1 MPDTLVGNTFMQ
13 LVDAVKAYYGAGSDQ
28 WEQIAR
34 YGTSA
39 EDFVKIVRQVPG
51 VEVTVA
57 KDGSFLGYSI
67 NQQVS
72 TAGSTM
78 TPGQAINSN
87 TIGGTASQANTASLN
102 IPASTGVDS
111 STGAATASS
120 GVSRVYQAGQT
131 VQSGLKFVTGEVLP
145 AVLAAGTG
153 ISLAKTIDSF
163 LYNAMPDVWDSMGMS
178 TLNPQTWNSI
188 TTDYDGPTVLKSA
201 FNTIF
206 GLDPNTNNMQMY
218 ADENAFAYM
227 AQYLN
232 ELGFFNTGSESVDI
246 STVKQQ
252 YSELN
257 KYSSPIPATSGSFTI
272 HYNTSSWNDDF
283 FTIVPSGSCVSV
295 LTGLSETSYT
305 WYMFS
310 QSPITFQKVMKNG
323 RSYTYTSSNT
333 LSFQGHTFYYT
344 NEGGSYSRLPVSA
357 TLAKYTLPSGW
368 KEREF
373 GYLCLYGTLE
383 QESAVPGTGTQTGA
397 TLPTGR
403 DTWTDP
409 ANTKTSL
416 QTQYPDLWNN
426 RIEQDV
432 LQPDG
437 TIKTIVYVPL
447 PMPDGVATPQQTGDT
462 PNPQQP
468 TATGTTTS
476 QTSPE
481 VNPNTA
487 TDSTKQTVIDI
498 LTSPTSEPTGQT
510 EPTTTPTPG
519 PDDDPGPSPSPN
531 PSPNP
536 TPNPNG
542 NPLNPNDNPPDTGD
556 GDSPTI
562 ITPTGGASALWSVY
576 NPSQAEINSL
586 GAWLWSSNFVDQ
598 LLKLFSNPMEA
609 IIGLHKVFATPPISG
624 TGTIK
629 VGYLSSGVS
638 ANLVSAQYTEVDCGT
653 VNCFEYF
660 GNVFDYDPH
669 TKVNLYLPFIG
680 IVPLNVADV
689 MRGVVGVKYGVDVI
703 SGACLAQV
711 SVTRDS
717 AGGVLYTYGGDCSV
731 RYPVSSGSYMSMVSG
746 ILSIAGGIAATV
758 ATGGAAA
765 PAIMGAAAGVGRLHT
780 DVQHS
785 GTISG
790 NSGAMGAKKP
800 YLIIS
805 RPQTAMAND
814 YAKLQGIGANSKQ
827 TVYNMTGFFKMDDV
841 VLTNVTTA
849 TKEELEELRAL
860 LKTGVYK

>member
-1 MPDTLVGNTFMQ
+1 MNPET
-13 LVDAVKAYYGAGSDQ
+13 
-28 WEQIAR
+28 
-34 YGTSA
+34 
-39 EDFVKIVRQVPG
+39 
-51 VEVTVA
+51 
-57 KDGSFLGYSI
+57 
-67 NQQVS
+67 
-72 TAGSTM
+72 
-78 TPGQAINSN
+78 
-87 TIGGTASQANTASLN
+87 
-102 IPASTGVDS
+102 
-111 STGAATASS
+111 
-120 GVSRVYQAGQT
+120 
-131 VQSGLKFVTGEVLP
+131 
-145 AVLAAGTG
+145 
-153 ISLAKTIDSF
+153 
-163 LYNAMPDVWDSMGMS
+163 WDS
-178 TLNPQTWNSI
+178 I
-188 TTDYDGPTVLKSA
+188 TVDYDGPTALKSA

-206 GLDPNTNNMQMY
+206 GLNPDDGKMQMY
-218 ADENAFAYM
+218 IDENALSYLALYM
-227 AQYLN
+227 AQN
-232 ELGFFNTGSESVDI
+232 GFFAQSSEYDAPTTTIDGITVNAFSFGLAKKYGDSASLAPYAIFAPSNTVEVRGDDLLVHPGNSSYVSGTKNGTGFYVDSYRHDGKTVYFSYRDPINIDFLFVGGANLPVNAPRSVSYNTLKVMAWIMVYGDI
-246 STVKQQ
+246 P
-252 YSELN
+252 
-257 KYSSPIPATSGSFTI
+257 SSPT
-272 HYNTSSWNDDF
+272 
-283 FTIVPSGSCVSV
+283 
-295 LTGLSETSYT
+295 
-305 WYMFS
+305 
-310 QSPITFQKVMKNG
+310 
-323 RSYTYTSSNT
+323 
-333 LSFQGHTFYYT
+333 
-344 NEGGSYSRLPVSA
+344 
-357 TLAKYTLPSGW
+357 
-368 KEREF
+368 
-373 GYLCLYGTLE
+373 
-383 QESAVPGTGTQTGA
+383 VPGVGDQSGA
-397 TLPTGR
+397 TLPTG
-403 DTWTDP
+403 TENWTTP
-409 ANTKTSL
+409 ADTKTSL
-416 QTQYPDLWNN
+416 QTQYPGWWDN

-437 TIKTIVYVPL
+437 TIKTIVYIPV

-468 TATGTTTS
+468 TLSGDTGT
-476 QTSPE
+476 QANPE
-481 VNPNTA
+481 INPNTA

-498 LTSPTSEPTGQT
+498 LTSPTVEPSGQT

-519 PDDDPGPSPSPN
+519 PDDDPGPSPSPD

-536 TPNPNG
+536 TPNPQG

-562 ITPTGGASALWSVY
+562 IVPTGGASALWSVY
-576 NPSQAEINSL
+576 NPSQAEVNSL

-609 IIGLHKVFATPPISG
+609 IIGLHKVFATPPVSG
-624 TGTIK
+624 TGSIK
-629 VGYLSSGVS
+629 VGYLDSGVN

-703 SGACLAQV
+703 SGACLAKV

-814 YAKLQGIGANSKQ
+814 YNKLQGIGANSKQ

>member
-1 MPDTLVGNTFMQ
+1 MPTATVGTDYMQ
-13 LVDAVKAYYGAGSDQ
+13 LLDAVKAYYGAGSDQ
-28 WEQIAR
+28 WVEIAR
-34 YGTSA
+34 YGPAAT
-39 EDFVKIVRQVPG
+39 DFANIIKQVPG
-51 VEVTVA
+51 VNVTVA
-57 KDGSFLGYSI
+57 KDGTYLGYSI

-72 TAGSTM
+72 TAGSTL

-87 TIGGTASQANTASLN
+87 TIGGTASQANTASVN
-102 IPASTGVDS
+102 IPASTGVNG
-111 STGAATASS
+111 STGSATASS
-120 GVSRVYQAGQT
+120 GVSRVYQAGQAVT
-131 VQSGLKFVTGEVLP
+131 SGLKFVTGEVLP
-145 AVLAAGTG
+145 AVAAVATG
-153 ISLAKTIDSF
+153 ARLGKTIAGF
-163 LYNAMPDVWDSMGMS
+163 FYNTWPGSDFWDNIGLS
-178 TLNPQTWNSI
+178 TMNPETWNSI
-188 TTDYDGPTVLKSA
+188 TSDYDGPTVLKSA

-206 GLDPNTNNMQMY
+206 GLDPNSDNMQMY
-218 ADENAFAYM
+218 IDENALAYM
-227 AQYLN
+227 ALYLANNGWFQAATGERIN
-232 ELGFFNTGSESVDI
+232 EQTIGSYNVPACVSNYGCKYGPDTVD
-246 STVKQQ
+246 
-252 YSELN
+252 
-257 KYSSPIPATSGSFTI
+257 A
-272 HYNTSSWNDDF
+272 
-283 FTIVPSGSCVSV
+283 TIVFADNYTVEQSDILIPSGVSKV
-295 LTGLSETSYT
+295 IIYAQK
-305 WYMFS
+305 WNWWQS
-310 QSPITFQKVMKNG
+310 QG
-323 RSYTYTSSNT
+323 SYTYNGKTVY
-333 LSFQGHTFYYT
+333 YYT
-344 NEGGSYSRLPVSA
+344 YTNRNSGAYVYKTDAGSQIMVNP
-357 TLAKYTLPSGW
+357 
-368 KEREF
+368 
-373 GYLCLYGTLE
+373 YGTYS
-383 QESAVPGTGTQTGA
+383 SAVPLSVYAWASVYGDVSEIGGMEGVGTQPGA
-397 TLPTGR
+397 TTPTTTG
-403 DTWTDP
+403 WTTPD
-409 ANTKTSL
+409 NTKSSL
-416 QTQYPDLWNN
+416 QTQYPDLWND

-437 TIKTIVYVPL
+437 TIKTIVYVPV

-468 TATGTTTS
+468 TSSGTTGT
-476 QTSPE
+476 QANPE

-498 LTSPTSEPTGQT
+498 LTSPTVEPSGQT
-510 EPTTTPTPG
+510 EPTPTPTPG
-519 PDDDPGPSPSPN
+519 PDDDPGPSPSPD

-536 TPNPNG
+536 TPNPQG

-609 IIGLHKVFATPPISG
+609 IIGLHKVFATPPVSG
-624 TGTIK
+624 TGSIK
-629 VGYLSSGVS
+629 VGYLDSGVS

-703 SGACLAQV
+703 SGACLAKV

-814 YAKLQGIGANSKQ
+814 YQKLQGIGANSKQ

>member
-1 MPDTLVGNTFMQ
+1 M
-13 LVDAVKAYYGAGSDQ
+13 
-28 WEQIAR
+28 
-34 YGTSA
+34 
-39 EDFVKIVRQVPG
+39 
-51 VEVTVA
+51 
-57 KDGSFLGYSI
+57 
-67 NQQVS
+67 
-72 TAGSTM
+72 
-78 TPGQAINSN
+78 
-87 TIGGTASQANTASLN
+87 
-102 IPASTGVDS
+102 
-111 STGAATASS
+111 
-120 GVSRVYQAGQT
+120 
-131 VQSGLKFVTGEVLP
+131 
-145 AVLAAGTG
+145 
-153 ISLAKTIDSF
+153 
-163 LYNAMPDVWDSMGMS
+163 
-178 TLNPQTWNSI
+178 
-188 TTDYDGPTVLKSA
+188 
-201 FNTIF
+201 
-206 GLDPNTNNMQMY
+206 
-218 ADENAFAYM
+218 
-227 AQYLN
+227 
-232 ELGFFNTGSESVDI
+232 
-246 STVKQQ
+246 
-252 YSELN
+252 
-257 KYSSPIPATSGSFTI
+257 
-272 HYNTSSWNDDF
+272 
-283 FTIVPSGSCVSV
+283 
-295 LTGLSETSYT
+295 
-305 WYMFS
+305 
-310 QSPITFQKVMKNG
+310 
-323 RSYTYTSSNT
+323 
-333 LSFQGHTFYYT
+333 
-344 NEGGSYSRLPVSA
+344 
-357 TLAKYTLPSGW
+357 
-368 KEREF
+368 
-373 GYLCLYGTLE
+373 
-383 QESAVPGTGTQTGA
+383 
-397 TLPTGR
+397 
-403 DTWTDP
+403 
-409 ANTKTSL
+409 
-416 QTQYPDLWNN
+416 WNN

-437 TIKTIVYVPL
+437 TVTTFVYIPVG
-447 PMPDGVATPQQTGDT
+447 MPDGVATPQQTGDPT
-462 PNPQQP
+462 NPQQP
-468 TATGTTTS
+468 TISGDTS
-476 QTSPE
+476 TQTNPQID
-481 VNPNTA
+481 PNTA
-487 TDSTKQTVIDI
+487 TDSTIQTVIDI
-498 LTSPTSEPTGQT
+498 LTSPTAEPTGQT
-510 EPTTTPTPG
+510 VPTTTPTPG
-519 PDDDPGPSPSPN
+519 PDDDPGPSPSPD

-536 TPNPNG
+536 TPNPQG

-624 TGTIK
+624 TGSIK
-629 VGYLSSGVS
+629 VGYLDSGVS

-814 YAKLQGIGANSKQ
+814 YQKLQGIGANSKQ

>member
-1 MPDTLVGNTFMQ
+1 MPDTLIGNTFMQ

-34 YGTSA
+34 YGPAAT
-39 EDFVKIVRQVPG
+39 DFVNIIKQVPG
-51 VEVTVA
+51 VNVTVA
-57 KDGSFLGYSI
+57 KDGTYLGYSI

-72 TAGSTM
+72 TAGSTL

-87 TIGGTASQANTASLN
+87 TIGGTAAQANTASVN
-102 IPASTGVDS
+102 IPASTGVNS

-120 GVSRVYQAGQT
+120 GVSRVYQAGQAVT
-131 VQSGLKFVTGEVLP
+131 SGLKFVTGEVLP
-145 AVLAAGTG
+145 AVAAAATG
-153 ISLAKTIDSF
+153 ISLGKTIDSF
-163 LYNAMPDVWDSMGMS
+163 LYNAAPDFWDSHGME

-206 GLDPNTNNMQMY
+206 GLDPNSDNMQMY
-218 ADENAFAYM
+218 ISEDALAYM
-227 AQYLN
+227 ALYMSQAGWFSGGAPGGDPVQPQTASIAGFSNLDAWIAAQPGGANILN
-232 ELGFFNTGSESVDI
+232 HSSYQRNKNRGLYAI
-246 STVKQQ
+246 SW
-252 YSELN
+252 
-257 KYSSPIPATSGSFTI
+257 SSPTSGSGCAVAVATTGSYPFPQQLKIT
-272 HYNTSSWNDDF
+272 HNSYWNIF
-283 FTIVPSGSCVSV
+283 LPNGS
-295 LTGLSETSYT
+295 Y
-305 WYMFS
+305 
-310 QSPITFQKVMKNG
+310 
-323 RSYTYTSSNT
+323 SYTYTIYSNG
-333 LSFQGHTFYYT
+333 S
-344 NEGGSYSRLPVSA
+344 GG
-357 TLAKYTLPSGW
+357 
-368 KEREF
+368 
-373 GYLCLYGTLE
+373 YGTELTAAYDATVYC
-383 QESAVPGTGTQTGA
+383 SVTNPLSPSIPGVDDQTGA
-397 TLPTGR
+397 TTPNDTGWTTPA
-403 DTWTDP
+403 DT
-409 ANTKTSL
+409 KQSL

-437 TIKTIVYVPL
+437 TIKTIVYVPV

-468 TATGTTTS
+468 TCSGTTGT
-476 QTSPE
+476 QANPE
-481 VNPNTA
+481 INPNTA
-487 TDSTKQTVIDI
+487 TNSTKQTVIDI
-498 LTSPTSEPTGQT
+498 LTSPTATPTGQT
-510 EPTTTPTPG
+510 EPTTTPTPR
-519 PDDDPGPSPSPN
+519 PDDDPGPSPSPD

-536 TPNPNG
+536 TPNPQG

-576 NPSQAEINSL
+576 NPSQTEINSL

-624 TGTIK
+624 TGNIK
-629 VGYLSSGVS
+629 VGYLDSGVS

-814 YAKLQGIGANSKQ
+814 YQKLQGIGANSKQ
-827 TVYNMTGFFKMDDV
+827 TVFNMTGFFKMDDV

>member
-1 MPDTLVGNTFMQ
+1 MPTAVGTDYMQ
-13 LVDAVKAYYGAGSDQ
+13 LLDAVKAYYGAGSDQ
-28 WEQIAR
+28 WVEIAR
-34 YGTSA
+34 YGPAAT
-39 EDFVKIVRQVPG
+39 DFTNIIKQIPG
-51 VEVTVA
+51 VNVTVA
-57 KDGSFLGYSI
+57 KDGTYLGYSI

-72 TAGSTM
+72 TAGGTM

-87 TIGGTASQANTASLN
+87 TIGGTASQANTASIN
-102 IPASTGVDS
+102 IPASTGVNS

-120 GVSRVYQAGQT
+120 GVSRVYQAGQAIS
-131 VQSGLKFVTGEVLP
+131 SGAKFVTGEVLP
-145 AVLAAGTG
+145 AVAAVATG
-153 ISLAKTIDSF
+153 ARLGKTIAGF
-163 LYNAMPDVWDSMGMS
+163 FYNTWPGSDFWDNIGLETM
-178 TLNPQTWNSI
+178 NPETWNSI
-188 TTDYDGPTVLKSA
+188 TSDYDGPTVLKSA
-201 FNTIF
+201 FNAIY
-206 GLDPNTNNMQMY
+206 GLDPNSDNMQMY
-218 ADENAFAYM
+218 ISEDALAYM
-227 AQYLN
+227 ALYMSNAGWFSGGTPGGDPVQPQTTSISGFTNLDVWIASQPGGAAILN
-232 ELGFFNTGSESVDI
+232 HSSYQRHKNRGLYAI
-246 STVKQQ
+246 SW
-252 YSELN
+252 
-257 KYSSPIPATSGSFTI
+257 SSPTQGGGCAVAVATTDSYPFPQQLKITHNSYWDVYLPNGS
-272 HYNTSSWNDDF
+272 Y
-283 FTIVPSGSCVSV
+283 
-295 LTGLSETSYT
+295 
-305 WYMFS
+305 
-310 QSPITFQKVMKNG
+310 
-323 RSYTYTSSNT
+323 SYTYTVYSNG
-333 LSFQGHTFYYT
+333 S
-344 NEGGSYSRLPVSA
+344 GGYGTELVAPADATVYCSA
-357 TLAKYTLPSGW
+357 TNPLSPSI
-368 KEREF
+368 
-373 GYLCLYGTLE
+373 
-383 QESAVPGTGTQTGA
+383 PGVDDQQGA
-397 TLPTGR
+397 TTPNDTGWTTPA
-403 DTWTDP
+403 DT
-409 ANTKTSL
+409 KSSL
-416 QTQYPDLWNN
+416 QTQYPDLWDN

-437 TIKTIVYVPL
+437 TIKTIVYVPV

-468 TATGTTTS
+468 TSSGTTGT
-476 QTSPE
+476 QANPE
-481 VNPNTA
+481 INPNTA

-498 LTSPTSEPTGQT
+498 LTSPTAEPTGQT

-519 PDDDPGPSPSPN
+519 PDDDPGPSPSPD

-536 TPNPNG
+536 TPNPQG

-562 ITPTGGASALWSVY
+562 IVPTGGASALWSVY

-624 TGTIK
+624 TGSIK
-629 VGYLSSGVS
+629 VGYLDSGVS

-814 YAKLQGIGANSKQ
+814 YQKLQGIGANSKQ